1 MSVVKSPNN
10 QHVLHN
16 VLMENVLRTIQG
28 YDGEEQ
34 SKTRMEALN
43 PLETKLGTLFFF
55 WMQGPPS
62 LKYLFSK
69 KYIDKY
75 GTCQS
80 SHYIDDDIDS
90 KLMKVREYYTD
101 GVRAIGVME

>member
-1 MSVVKSPNN
+1 MTTNTNSPNDF
-10 QHVLHN
+10 VLHKE
-16 VLMENVLRTIQG
+16 LMGDVFRTIKLLKREILM
-28 YDGEEQ
+28 DELN
-34 SKTRMEALN
+34 ALD
-43 PLETKLGTLFFF
+43 TKLGTLFLF

-62 LKYLFSK
+62 IKYLFSK